1 MASGRSSPILR
12 GQQVLG
18 KHHLPLLLF
27 RKVSELAMRTWYH
40 RLQLPLATLLSIGL
54 LYFMT
59 GTVSAHST
67 VPAHA
72 KVNKAIPAIGSTVSQ
87 APTTVTVFTLEN
99 INPDPNKSNLF
110 IYSPAGDLI
119 SQGNAKV
126 SLTDPEEMSIAIKP
140 DSANLNGVYVVQWK
154 TVSAL
159 DGDPDQGAFV
169 FTVNTAA
176 VTTPTPV
183 ATTTAS
189 TALSTTTTSGTG
201 GTPVWVSIV
210 VGVIALL
217 VGLGVGLGLGRRRTA
232 SSVGTMRTAVTQQS
246 QDEEPIKRP

>member
-1 MASGRSSPILR
+1 M
-12 GQQVLG
+12 
-18 KHHLPLLLF
+18 
-27 RKVSELAMRTWYH
+27 KVSELGMRTIYY
-40 RLQLPLATLLSIGL
+40 RLQLPFALLLSMGL
-54 LYFMT
+54 LYLVT

-67 VPAHA
+67 IPAHA

-126 SLTDPEEMSIAIKP
+126 SLTNPREMSITIKP
-140 DSANLNGVYVVQWK
+140 DQANLNGVYVVRWI
-154 TVSAL
+154 TVSAE

-169 FTVNTAA
+169 FTVKTGV

-183 ATTTAS
+183 ATTTP
-189 TALSTTTTSGTG
+189 STTTTSGTS
-201 GTPVWVSIV
+201 GTPVWVPIV

-217 VGLGVGLGLGRRRTA
+217 VGLGVGLGFSRRRNT
-232 SSVGTMRTAVTQQS
+232 SSIGTMRKTVTQQS
-246 QDEEPIKRP
+246 EEEPIKHP